1 MRSVVETP
9 VVLDDCLPHHFFFS
23 MRVPGASR
31 MFFKAL
37 IVSPA
42 PSLVCSIFASV
53 SVFCSAFVRIDGI
66 RSNRPAQAGSP
77 HVTCTY
83 TTATGPA
90 PASTY
95 QHLPAPTRHPPL
107 PPTTRAHQPGTPPP
121 RCDLQ
126 PSPHSA
132 PPSHA
137 APGPSVSGA
146 VCVASASHPSSD
158 TPTRALATRSGREMP
173 RSRRDSV
180 KRGSEIPTN
189 GEGRRVKGGV
199 WPGKPKETVPL
210 GEEGVS
216 GLWAGRGPRDWPP
229 KPRWR
234 MTFARICTLPL
245 GIPGITLL
253 PSIAAV
259 GLRANETTLDLVLV
273 QESGAHGEARP
284 YSSLPIPVAKIL
296 E

>member
-1 MRSVVETP
+1 M
-9 VVLDDCLPHHFFFS
+9 
-23 MRVPGASR
+23 
-31 MFFKAL
+31 
-37 IVSPA
+37 
-42 PSLVCSIFASV
+42 
-53 SVFCSAFVRIDGI
+53 
-66 RSNRPAQAGSP
+66 
-77 HVTCTY
+77 
-83 TTATGPA
+83 
-90 PASTY
+90 
-95 QHLPAPTRHPPL
+95 
-107 PPTTRAHQPGTPPP
+107 
-121 RCDLQ
+121 
-126 PSPHSA
+126 
-132 PPSHA
+132 
-137 APGPSVSGA
+137 
-146 VCVASASHPSSD
+146 
-158 TPTRALATRSGREMP
+158 
-173 RSRRDSV
+173 
-180 KRGSEIPTN
+180 
-189 GEGRRVKGGV
+189 KGGV

-210 GEEGVS
+210 GDEGVS